1 MVDAFLSDYLVY
13 IRHYKAEKQSNNITT
28 MIHAFFDIN
37 TVFFTLWDYPMS
49 YLEFFGTI
57 LNILCVW
64 LTTKKSIWNWPVG
77 ILAVIL
83 FGILFYQIQLYSDFI
98 EQIYFLGTGIWGWF
112 VWTKLSKE
120 RAEEGQKTGEVRR
133 SSWSEVILTVL
144 ALVVGTAL
152 LGTFMGSIHVLLP
165 SLFPEPA
172 TFPFLDAFTTVAS
185 FAAQVLLIFKRVEN
199 WYLWIV
205 IDVIGV
211 WLYYEKEVKF
221 VAVLY
226 FIFLVLATKGMLA
239 WRKEL
244 AMHEKREA
252 LAAGEGVATI

>member
-1 MVDAFLSDYLVY
+1 M
-13 IRHYKAEKQSNNITT
+13 T
-28 MIHAFFDIN
+28 MISTLFDIN

-57 LNILCVW
+57 LNIICVW

-83 FGILFYQIQLYSDFI
+83 FGALFYQIRLYSDLM

-112 VWTKLSKE
+112 VWAKLGKEETKDADSM
-120 RAEEGQKTGEVRR
+120 GGVHR
-133 SSWSEVILTVL
+133 SSPLEMACTGL
-144 ALVVGTAL
+144 ALVVGTVL
-152 LGTFMGSIHVLLP
+152 LGYLMSRIHLFFP
-165 SLFPEPA
+165 TWFPEPA
-172 TFPFLDAFTTVAS
+172 AFPFLDAFTTVAS
-185 FAAQVLLIFKRVEN
+185 FAAQILLVFKRVEN

-205 IDVIGV
+205 IDIIGV

-221 VAVLY
+221 VAILY

-244 AMHEKREA
+244 LVHEKNVARKV
-252 LAAGEGVATI
+252 AGEGVAVI